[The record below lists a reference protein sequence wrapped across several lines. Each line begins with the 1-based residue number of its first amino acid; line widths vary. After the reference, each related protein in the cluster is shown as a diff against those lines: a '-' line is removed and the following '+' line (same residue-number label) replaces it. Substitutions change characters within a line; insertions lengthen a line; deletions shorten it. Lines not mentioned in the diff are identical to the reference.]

1 MIKLDSI
8 QTDLVLTNLD
18 ENGALSC
25 INAFK
30 VAKLIGME
38 PKNIAQ
44 IAKQMKIKITNCELG
59 VFGKLEF
66 DEMNEDIFDLL
77 KKRSHNSKVDCEV
90 AWKISQEKNK
100 AINQVG
106 STIKAS
112 NLKVSNCQLGCFK
125 EEENDGFIMASN

>member
-30 VAKLIGME
+30 VAKLIGKE
-38 PKNIAQ
+38 PKHMAQ
-44 IAKQMKIKITNCELG
+44 IAREMKIKISNCELG

-66 DEMNEDIFDLL
+66 NDMNEDIFNIL
-77 KKRSHNSKVDCEV
+77 KKRSHNSKIECEV
-90 AWKISQEKNK
+90 AWKISQEKGK
-100 AINQVG
+100 AINNVG
-106 STIKAS
+106 ATIKNS
-112 NLKVSNCQLGCFK
+112 GIKVSNCQLGCFK
-125 EEENDGFIMASN
+125 EEDNHGFIIAEN

>member
-1 MIKLDSI
+1 MIKLDST

-18 ENGALSC
+18 ASGALSC
-25 INAFK
+25 VKAFK

-44 IAKQMKIKITNCELG
+44 IAKDMNIKITNCELG

-66 DEMNEDIFDLL
+66 NDMNEDIYDIL
-77 KKRSHNSKVDCEV
+77 KKRSNNSKIECEV
-90 AWKISQEKNK
+90 AWKIAQEKGQ

-106 STIKAS
+106 STIKNS
-112 NLKVSNCQLGCFK
+112 NLKVSKCQIGCFQ
-125 EEENDGFIMASN
+125 EEDNLGFIMATD

>member
-44 IAKQMKIKITNCELG
+44 IARDMKIKITNCELG

-77 KKRSHNSKVDCEV
+77 KKRSNNSKVDCEV
-90 AWKISQEKNK
+90 AWKISQEKGK
-100 AINQVG
+100 AISNIG
-106 STIKAS
+106 ATIKNS
-112 NLKVSNCQLGCFK
+112 GLKVSNCQLGCFQ
-125 EEENDGFIMASN
+125 EEENDGFIMATD

>member
-1 MIKLDSI
+1 MNKLDSI

-44 IAKQMKIKITNCELG
+44 IAREMKIKITNCELG

-66 DEMNEDIFDLL
+66 NDMNDDIFDLL
-77 KKRSHNSKVDCEV
+77 KKRSTNSKIECEV
-90 AWKISQEKNK
+90 AWKISQEKGK
-100 AINQVG
+100 AINSIG
-106 STIKAS
+106 SSVKNS
-112 NLKVSNCQLGCFK
+112 GLKVSNCQLGCFK
-125 EEENDGFIMASN
+125 EEDNHGFIMATD

>member
-38 PKNIAQ
+38 PKHMAQ
-44 IAKQMKIKITNCELG
+44 ITREMKIKITNCELG

-66 DEMNEDIFDLL
+66 NDMNEDIFDLL

-90 AWKISQEKNK
+90 AWKISQEKSK
-100 AINQVG
+100 AISNIG
-106 STIKAS
+106 ASIKNS
-112 NLKVSNCQLGCFK
+112 GLKVSNCQLGCFK

>member
-44 IAKQMKIKITNCELG
+44 IARDMKIKITNCELG

-66 DEMNEDIFDLL
+66 NEMNEDIFNLL
-77 KKRSHNSKVDCEV
+77 KKRSNNSKIDCEV
-90 AWKISQEKNK
+90 AWKISQEKGQ
-100 AINQVG
+100 AINRIG
-106 STIKAS
+106 SAIKES
-112 NLKVSNCQLGCFK
+112 DLKVSNCQLGCFK
-125 EEENDGFIMASN
+125 EEENHGFIMATD